1 MIDDDKIENA
11 EEENMIDDDKIDD
24 EEKEIERNE
33 RWHTVDKKLEETKS
47 KYYDKWR
54 DKILSKNTEIDKK
67 LLPGSTKPKQT
78 K

>member
-1 MIDDDKIENA
+1 MIDNDKIEDA
-11 EEENMIDDDKIDD
+11 EKEKENMIDDDKIDD

-54 DKILSKNTEIDKK
+54 DKILSKKYRD
-67 LLPGSTKPKQT
+67 
-78 K
+78 

>member
-1 MIDDDKIENA
+1 MIDDDKIEDA
-11 EEENMIDDDKIDD
+11 EKEKENMIDDDKIDD

-54 DKILSKNTEIDKK
+54 D
-67 LLPGSTKPKQT
+67 
-78 K
+78 